1 MTIAQSTAETAHG
14 ETATA
19 GQRGLAVVEARQAP
33 APVTAIDPV
42 IERLI
47 ADSSIDLERVK
58 TVLALRR
65 EMEDDTA
72 RRAFNV
78 AMASC
83 KAEIPQVGKNA
94 KNSENNSRYATL
106 DKIGEAI
113 DRIIAKHGFS
123 TSFHPAPCA
132 RGGFLKVVCHVA
144 HIGGHER
151 VFEAEL
157 PTDAAGIKGSV
168 NKTPIHAW
176 KSTMTYGRRVL
187 TEMIFDV
194 KSTNDDDGN
203 AAGGRKAPE
212 FITAEQ
218 AAIVSELVTKTGSN
232 LEALLKFYR
241 AECIPEIL
249 ASDYGRLLK
258 QLEQKLEAA
267 KAKIFADYQPQRQ
280 P

>member
-65 EMEDDTA
+65 EMEEDTA

-132 RGGFLKVVCHVA
+132 RDGFLKVVCHVA
-144 HIGGHER
+144 HISGHER

-157 PTDAAGIKGSV
+157 PTDAAGIKGSI

-203 AAGGRKAPE
+203 AAGAKIIPGLAQEHIDQLR
-212 FITAEQ
+212 
-218 AAIVSELVTKTGSN
+218 ELIAGTKTEEAKV
-232 LEALLKFYR
+232 LEGTDCERIEDLSLIQFG
-241 AECIPEIL
+241 EI
-249 ASDYGRLLK
+249 RLL
-258 QLEQKLEAA
+258 LEQKLARMAKAVAA
-267 KAKIFADYQPQRQ
+267 KSAA
-280 P
+280 

>member
-1 MTIAQSTAETAHG
+1 MPESTQTAADGGH
-14 ETATA
+14 AL
-19 GQRGLAVVEARQAP
+19 RGGNAPAVYERPPAP
-33 APVTAIDPV
+33 APTAIDPV

-47 ADSSIDLERVK
+47 SDSSIDLERVK

-65 EMEDDTA
+65 EMEDDAA
-72 RRAFNV
+72 RKAFNF
-78 AMASC
+78 AMAGC
-83 KAEIPQVGKNA
+83 KAEIPQVVKTGKNT
-94 KNSENNSRYATL
+94 ENNSRYATL
-106 DKIGEAI
+106 DKMGEAI

-132 RGGFLKVVCHVA
+132 KEGFLKVVCHVA

-151 VFEAEL
+151 IFEAEI

-218 AAIVSELVTKTGSN
+218 AAIVTELVAKTGSN
-232 LEALLKFYR
+232 IDALLKFYR
-241 AECIPEIL
+241 AECIPEIR
-249 ASDYGRLLK
+249 ASDFDRLIK
-258 QLEQKLEAA
+258 QLEQKIEAA
-267 KAKIFADYQPQRQ
+267 KAKIFADAQTQR
-280 P
+280 PA